1 MQAVLAAVLSPI
13 SMLMANF
20 TLRSSVVLICFMFFL
35 PLVILVYIAM
45 VASGASPAE
54 LFARHAA
61 AAWLLLFSL
70 LCAGYVTLGY
80 YARTSFALAQL
91 RSTLKRIASGDL
103 TAQINLHTAGRLWE
117 SVAQMNASLVGIVN
131 QVRTSADTIV
141 SGAREIAA
149 GNGNLS
155 QRTEEQA
162 STLEQTASGM
172 EALAGGVTQNAA
184 SCKRASTV
192 AGSASTVAEKAAA
205 GIGEVTRTMQQIDQ
219 SAHRVSDI
227 IGVIEGI
234 AFQTNILALNA
245 AVEAARAGEQGRGFA
260 VVAAEV
266 RELAKRSADA
276 AKEIKVLI
284 EASTSSAAHGT
295 KLVKEAGDTM
305 NEVVT
310 SVREVNGLIRDIA
323 AASSEQSA
331 AVDEINRAMEQMD
344 NVTQQNAALVE
355 QAAAST
361 LAFEDEAA
369 RLAEVV
375 GAFKTDRVER
385 SQAPKAAVYSPH
397 YPQLK

>member
-35 PLVILVYIAM
+35 PLVILLYIAM
-45 VASGASPAE
+45 VASGASPPE
-54 LFARHAA
+54 LFARQSV
-61 AAWLLLFSL
+61 AAWLLLLSL
-70 LCAGYVTLGY
+70 LSAVYVTWGY

-91 RSTLKRIASGDL
+91 RSTLKRIAGGDL

-117 SVAQMNASLVGIVN
+117 SVAQMNSSLVGIVN

-141 SGAREIAA
+141 CGAREIAA

-162 STLEQTASGM
+162 STLKQTASGM

-219 SAHRVSDI
+219 SAHRVTDI

-234 AFQTNILALNA
+234 RFRPTSSRSMLPWKRRAPASRGAALLWSQQKCASWPNA
-245 AVEAARAGEQGRGFA
+245 A
-260 VVAAEV
+260 
-266 RELAKRSADA
+266 
-276 AKEIKVLI
+276 
-284 EASTSSAAHGT
+284 
-295 KLVKEAGDTM
+295 
-305 NEVVT
+305 
-310 SVREVNGLIRDIA
+310 
-323 AASSEQSA
+323 
-331 AVDEINRAMEQMD
+331 
-344 NVTQQNAALVE
+344 
-355 QAAAST
+355 
-361 LAFEDEAA
+361 
-369 RLAEVV
+369 
-375 GAFKTDRVER
+375 
-385 SQAPKAAVYSPH
+385 
-397 YPQLK
+397 PQPRKKSRC